1 MRRIAATIIA
11 MLVSMSA
18 YSQTVQL
25 STLVH
30 VFTNSDGAQ
39 PYAGLT
45 ASGNTLFGTAYHGGA
60 SGDGTVFS
68 VNTDG
73 SGFSLLH
80 SFSGGDGS
88 NVLADLWLAGNILY
102 GEAGSGGAHNQG
114 ALFSITTDGVTFN
127 TIHNFGGEPDG
138 GEPAAGVLLSGNI
151 LYGTTSAGIGASSN
165 GTVFAV
171 DTNGVNFIP
180 LHTFD
185 GADGKA
191 PFGDLVLG
199 DNVLY
204 GTTLGGG
211 VSNLGTIFSIQ
222 TNGSSFTVLH
232 NFTNTDGTL
241 PRGGLVL
248 SHGTLYG
255 TAYSGGEYGVGSVF
269 SVKTDGTDFTVL
281 YSFIHTAVAASTDG
295 EHPLAGL
302 YLHNNV
308 LYGTTLYGGGAGD
321 GTVFSIMTDGSN
333 YTQLI
338 SFGGNNIDGL
348 YPGSPLILAG
358 DSLYGTT
365 VDGGS
370 DLSGTIYGL
379 QIQGVAFTAQ
389 PASQTNI
396 PVGDTVSF
404 DVAALSLS
412 FPGTAL
418 QYQWRLNGVNIP
430 GATTADLSFA
440 DVQPTNGGSLT
451 VIVSDGTEVTASTA
465 VGFSVAIQTAASGNN
480 NFANR
485 YAVEQGASGVVSGS
499 NIGANRQPGEPEIL
513 AGNPGGKS
521 IWFQWTP
528 TVSGTAVF
536 TTRGSYFDTIMGVY
550 TGTAVNA
557 LTRVPS
563 CVNDDDYGGYLTSKV
578 SFDCT
583 AGAAYQITV
592 DGYWGASGNV
602 VLSWGTVEN
611 AQPLATILLAPP
623 RQTIAANGAAVTLFC
638 QPNTGVPTWIFNGQ
652 ETGVTATNYVIG
664 AVGDKTVGSYI
675 AQVTTS
681 GGVASTEPVHVQ
693 INLLEDGTSDPNSV
707 AWNKFLDSTSSPYSN
722 PQPSIRKLGG
732 GGDTRGFSVSQTFST
747 VGATGEPGEPS
758 IDGQIGGAPV
768 WYTYVTPTNGAMVV
782 NTAGSTFNTMLAVF
796 IGPGDSFAT
805 LINLGAGYTTNRVL
819 DGQPQIFV
827 TNVPAGQTNFIVV
840 DGYGGTSGTVHLNIN
855 LGSPPGI
862 STPPQNQFAVAGSN
876 ATFSVG
882 VTGTTPLSY
891 LWQFNG
897 TNIAGATNDSLTI
910 PDVQSANTGQYSV
923 IASNLFG
930 VASNSAALSLG
941 SVPVIATQ
949 PFGHT
954 VAPGSTA
961 TLSVTASGTPPPAY
975 QWMLNGNRIGNNDSA
990 ISIPDFGAAYEG
1002 TYFVVV
1008 SNAVGDIA
1016 SSNALLFLNTFQL
1029 SAPSRSASAFQ
1040 LELTGAAGASYVLE
1054 ASTNLVTWTPLI
1066 TNATPSGFL
1075 LLTDTNAGNYG
1086 QRFYRGTTN

>member
-1 MRRIAATIIA
+1 MRRLATTIIA
-11 MLVSMSA
+11 MLAGMSA
-18 YSQTVQL
+18 FSQTEQV

-30 VFTNSDGAQ
+30 VFTNSDGAE

-80 SFSGGDGS
+80 DFSGGDGS
-88 NVLADLWLAGNILY
+88 NVLADLWLAGNRLF
-102 GEAGSGGAHNQG
+102 GEAGAGGANNQG
-114 ALFSITTDGVTFN
+114 ALFFITTDGVTFN
-127 TIHNFGGEPDG
+127 TIHNFGGDPDG
-138 GEPAAGVLLSGNI
+138 GSPAAGVLLSGNI
-151 LYGTTSAGIGASSN
+151 LYGTTSAGIGSSSN

-171 DTNGVNFIP
+171 DTNGVNFIT

-199 DNVLY
+199 NNVLY
-204 GTTLGGG
+204 GTTLEGG

-222 TNGSSFTVLH
+222 TNGSNFLVLH
-232 NFTNTDGTL
+232 SFTNTDGTL
-241 PRGGLVL
+241 PRAGLVL
-248 SHGTLYG
+248 SRGTLYG
-255 TAYSGGEYGVGSVF
+255 TAYSGGEYGVGTVF
-269 SVKTDGTDFTVL
+269 SLKTSGEDFTVL
-281 YSFIHTAVAASTDG
+281 HSFVHTAVAASTDG
-295 EHPLAGL
+295 EYPLAGL
-302 YLHNNV
+302 YLHNSV
-308 LYGTTLYGGGAGD
+308 LYGTTLHGGSEGD
-321 GTVFSIMTDGSN
+321 GSVFSIMTDGSN

-370 DLSGTIYGL
+370 DPSGTIYGL

-389 PASQTNI
+389 PAGQTNI
-396 PVGDTVSF
+396 PVGDNVSF

-418 QYQWRLNGVNIP
+418 EYQWRLNGVNIP
-430 GATTADLSFA
+430 GATTAELSFA

-451 VIVSDGTEVTASTA
+451 VVVSDGTEATTTTP
-465 VGFSVAIQTAASGNN
+465 VGFSMAIRVSASGNN

-485 YAVEQGASGVVSGS
+485 YALGQAASGVVSGS
-499 NIGANRQPGEPEIL
+499 NLGATRQPGEPEIVV
-513 AGNPGGKS
+513 GNPGGKS
-521 IWFQWTP
+521 IWFQWQP

-536 TTRGSYFDTIMGVY
+536 TTRGSDFDTIMGVY
-550 TGTAVNA
+550 TGTTVNA

-578 SFDCT
+578 SFDCS
-583 AGAAYQITV
+583 AGAAYQVVV

-602 VLSWGTVEN
+602 VLSWSTVEN
-611 AQPLATILLAPP
+611 ALSLATILLAPP
-623 RQTIAANGAAVTLFC
+623 RQTIASSGAAVTLVC
-638 QPNTGVPTWIFNGQ
+638 QPNTGVPSWIFNGQ
-652 ETGVTATNYVIG
+652 ETGVTATNYVIS
-664 AVGDKTVGSYI
+664 AVGDKTVGTYI
-675 AQVTTS
+675 AQVTTG

-693 INLLEDGTSDPNSV
+693 INLLEDGTSDTNSV
-707 AWNKFLDSTSSPYSN
+707 AWNKFLDSTSAPYSN

-732 GGDTRGFSVSQTFST
+732 GDTRGFSVAQTFST

-758 IDGQIGGAPV
+758 IDGQIGGSPV
-768 WYTYVTPTNGAMVV
+768 WYTYVTATNGAMVV
-782 NTAGSTFNTMLAVF
+782 NTTGSSFDTMLGVF
-796 IGPGDSFAT
+796 IGPGNSFAT
-805 LINLGAGYTTNRVL
+805 LTNVGAGYTTNHVL
-819 DGQPQIFV
+819 DGQPQVFV

-855 LGSPPGI
+855 LGAPPAI
-862 STPPQNQFAVAGSN
+862 STPPQSQFVIAGSN
-876 ATFSVG
+876 ATFSAVASG
-882 VTGTTPLSY
+882 ATPLSY

-897 TNIAGATNDSLTI
+897 TNIAGATNDNLTI
-910 PDVQSANTGQYSV
+910 PNVQSANTGQYSV

-930 VASNSAALSLG
+930 VASNSATLSIG
-941 SVPVIATQ
+941 AVPAIAAQ

-954 VAPGSTA
+954 VAAGSTA
-961 TLSVTASGTPPPAY
+961 NLSVTATGTPPPAY
-975 QWMLNGNRIGNNDSA
+975 QWMFNGNDIGA
-990 ISIPDFGAAYEG
+990 TGGALSIPVFGAANEG

-1008 SNAVGDIA
+1008 SNAVGAIA

-1029 SAPSRSASAFQ
+1029 SAPSRNESAFQ

-1054 ASTNLVTWTPLI
+1054 ASTNLVTWTPLS
-1066 TNATPSGFL
+1066 TNPTPSGFL
-1075 LLTDTNAGNYG
+1075 LLTDTNAGKYG
-1086 QRFYRGTTN
+1086 QRFYRGATN